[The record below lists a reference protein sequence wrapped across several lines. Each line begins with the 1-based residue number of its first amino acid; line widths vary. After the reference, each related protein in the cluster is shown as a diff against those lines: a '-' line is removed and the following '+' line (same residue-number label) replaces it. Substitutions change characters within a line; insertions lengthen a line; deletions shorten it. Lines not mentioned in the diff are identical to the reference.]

1 MPSQRRR
8 RFRPRITAGPPPGGD
23 RVVTLIRR
31 LDWMFLLCAR
41 LGLQAGTCSPLLLR
55 TVAAAIP
62 LERSLA
68 AVLLARIGVS
78 RTRQDVLA
86 GLLRAE
92 AVASSGCGDAAQEYV
107 VLWQCLGDLD
117 AEHGSQLRRLTA
129 APARAA
135 RARLKALID
144 DVPDPSMLLATAVER
159 PSVVICPTLWLPP
172 PQDGR
177 HAAIVPTPRGTTVLL
192 WLGMP
197 AEGPLPVAVTPT
209 FLRDGVWVMWL
220 RAYLQQVC
228 PWLRDGA
235 PRSLTRLAA
244 QALAS
249 KRRFSTAENLVLRHL
264 AVVIQA
270 QLFAANGGAPDSIR
284 EMALAQGYWWFDWF
298 WRDLNAKPRAI
309 SLDRWLADLL
319 ERMLADRGTLRQT
332 WQRPTLASTKVSVLF
347 VEALHGGEVRLRVP
361 AGIQRATRKALRERW
376 SVVPMRLCTARH
388 QSVSIRAPRGAQRGL
403 ISIVLDRQGRYREA
417 VAPSVKLM
425 AIAPARRS
433 WHVVIRVPGAAAL
446 GMVGPELLA
455 LAGGD

>member
-1 MPSQRRR
+1 MPSQPSR
-8 RFRPRITAGPPPGGD
+8 RFRPKITAGPPPGND
-23 RVVTLIRR
+23 RVGTLIRR

-41 LGLQAGTCSPLLLR
+41 LGLLAGTCSPLLLR

-92 AVASSGCGDAAQEYV
+92 AVASGGCGDAAQEYV

-117 AEHGSQLRRLTA
+117 AEHGSQLRRLTS
-129 APARAA
+129 APTRAV

-144 DVPDPSMLLATAVER
+144 DVPDPGILLATASKR
-159 PSVVICPTLWLPP
+159 PSLVICPTLWLPP

-209 FLRDGVWVMWL
+209 FLRDGLWVMWL

-228 PWLRDGA
+228 PWLRDGP
-235 PRSLTRLAA
+235 PRGLNRLAA

-249 KRRFSTAENLVLRHL
+249 RRRFSTAGDLVLRHL

-309 SLDRWLADLL
+309 SLDRWLVDLL
-319 ERMLADRGTLRQT
+319 DRMLADHGTLRQM
-332 WQRPTLASTKVSVLF
+332 WQRPTLASNKVSVLF
-347 VEALHGGEVRLRVP
+347 VEALHGGEVRLRLP

-376 SVVPMRLCTARH
+376 SAVPVRLCTARH
-388 QSVSIRAPRGAQRGL
+388 QSVSFQPPRGIQRGT
-403 ISIVLDRQGRYREA
+403 ISIVLDRQSRYRKA
-417 VAPSVKLM
+417 LVPSVKLM

-433 WHVVIRVPGAAAL
+433 WHVVICVPDEAAL
-446 GMVGPELLA
+446 GIIGPELLA